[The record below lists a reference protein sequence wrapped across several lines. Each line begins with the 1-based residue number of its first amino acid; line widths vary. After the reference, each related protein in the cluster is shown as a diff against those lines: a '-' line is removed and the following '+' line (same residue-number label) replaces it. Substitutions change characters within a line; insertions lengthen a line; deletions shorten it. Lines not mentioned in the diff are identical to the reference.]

1 MIPFRQPLPRMAT
14 SIAAFSAPT
23 REVPRYLVAGAVNTV
38 ASWLVYL
45 ALLRLVTYRIAYP
58 AAFGFGILL
67 SFVLNSW
74 LVFGVPMRWR
84 RLLPYPAVY
93 LAQFAVGYA
102 IVWLVVEELGWP
114 AWPAPLIALVF
125 TVPLGFVLT
134 RRLLVG
140 PAKDRALE

>member
-1 MIPFRQPLPRMAT
+1 MNT
-14 SIAAFSAPT
+14 SIAALSAPA

-38 ASWLVYL
+38 ASWLIYV
-45 ALLRLVTYRIAYP
+45 ALLQLVSYRFAYP
-58 AAFGFGILL
+58 AAFACGILI
-67 SFVLNSW
+67 SFVLNCW
-74 LVFGVPMRWR
+74 FVFGVPLRWR

-93 LAQFAVGYA
+93 AAQFAVGYA
-102 IVWLVVEELGWP
+102 VVWLVVEKLGWP
-114 AWPAPLIALVF
+114 AWPAPLFALAF